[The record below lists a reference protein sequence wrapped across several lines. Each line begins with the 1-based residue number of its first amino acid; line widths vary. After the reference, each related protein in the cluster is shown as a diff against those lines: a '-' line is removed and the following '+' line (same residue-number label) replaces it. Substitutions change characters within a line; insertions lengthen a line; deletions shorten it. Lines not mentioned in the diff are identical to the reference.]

1 MDSQA
6 RNSYLARMRAILS
19 VSNRQLD
26 ELAALRHRLHQ
37 QPELS
42 TREERTASLIVLEL
56 ERAGADQVLTGVGGT
71 GVVGV
76 FDSGQPGSTLVLR
89 CELDALPI
97 SEPEDFGHDY
107 RSQSDG
113 VSHKCGHD
121 GHMAILIGVARAL
134 GRRRPAG
141 GKVAL
146 LFQPAEETGE
156 GAPAVLADARFKALE
171 PDFIIGFHNLP
182 RHAMHSICL
191 RKGTFASASEG
202 FRLQLTGAFSHSS
215 YPEHGRSPAGAVAEL
230 LAALPELP
238 ASLARSSDLLM
249 LTITQAVLGEKGPKM
264 DFGVAPGVAEICG
277 VIRAHRQQEL
287 EALEQAIAGLAGQ
300 VCEREGLTWD
310 LSWHEAFPATVNHD
324 ASVEL
329 IRDAAAGAR
338 MKVEMLDEPFRW
350 SEDFSHYLQQYPGA
364 FFGIGSGVDQP
375 QLHNEYYDFPDELIP
390 TGITVCLAILDSIL
404 GWDATPATGSG

>member
-1 MDSQA
+1 MDSRA
-6 RNSYLARMRAILS
+6 RNSYLADMRAKPFNLD
-19 VSNRQLD
+19 VQLD
-26 ELAALRHRLHQ
+26 ELAALRHQLHQ

-42 TREERTASLIVLEL
+42 TREERTASLIVAEL
-56 ERAGADQVLTGVGGT
+56 EQAGADEVLAAVGGT

-76 FDSGQPGSTLVLR
+76 FDSGQPGPTLVLR

-97 SEPEDFGHDY
+97 SEPEDFGHEY
-107 RSQSDG
+107 RSQSEG

-134 GRRRPAG
+134 GRQRPAV

-191 RKGTFASASEG
+191 RENTFASASEG

-215 YPEHGRSPAGAVAEL
+215 YPEHGRSPAVAVAEL
-230 LAALPELP
+230 LAALPGLP
-238 ASLARSSDLLM
+238 GSESRASDLLM
-249 LTITQAVLGEKGPKM
+249 LTITQAVLGEKGPKL

-277 VIRAHRQQEL
+277 VIRAHRQHEL
-287 EALEQAIAGLAGQ
+287 DALKQAISGLAGQ
-300 VCEREGLTWD
+300 VCEREELSWK

-324 ASVEL
+324 ASVAL
-329 IRDAAAGAR
+329 IRDAAAGAGLN
-338 MKVEMLDEPFRW
+338 VELLDEPFRW
-350 SEDFSHYLQQYPGA
+350 SEDFGHYLQQYPGA

-375 QLHNEYYDFPDELIP
+375 QLHNEYYDFPDELIS
-390 TGITVCLAILDSIL
+390 TGVTVYLAIVGSIL
-404 GWDATPATGSG
+404 GT

>member
-1 MDSQA
+1 
-6 RNSYLARMRAILS
+6 MRANPFLS
-19 VSNRQLD
+19 NVQLD

-42 TREERTASLIVLEL
+42 TREERTASLVVLEL
-56 ERAGADQVLTGVGGT
+56 ERAGADEVLTGVGGT
-71 GVVGV
+71 GVVGG
-76 FDSGQPGSTLVLR
+76 FDSGQPGPTLVLR

-97 SEPEDFGHDY
+97 SEPGDFGHEY

-134 GRRRPAG
+134 GRQRPAG

-182 RHAMHSICL
+182 RHAMHNICL
-191 RKGTFASASEG
+191 RQDTFASASEG
-202 FRLQLTGAFSHSS
+202 FRLQLAGAFSHSS
-215 YPEHGRSPAGAVAEL
+215 YPEHGRSPAAAVAEL
-230 LAALPELP
+230 LVALPGLP
-238 ASLARSSDLLM
+238 GTVSRSSDLLM
-249 LTITQAVLGEKGPKM
+249 LTLTQAVLGEKGPRT

-277 VIRAHRQQEL
+277 VIRAHQQREL
-287 EALEQAIAGLAGQ
+287 EALKQAICGLAAPL
-300 VCEREGLTWD
+300 CEREGLTWE

-324 ASVEL
+324 GSVAL
-329 IRDAAAGAR
+329 IRDAARRAGL
-338 MKVEMLDEPFRW
+338 KVEMLDEPFRW

-390 TGITVCLAILDSIL
+390 TGVTVYLAIVESIL
-404 GWDATPATGSG
+404 GLNATPATGPG